1 MNMPGRIGWI
11 ALGVGAY
18 LAFLLTAF
26 PAATA
31 YRWFA
36 PPELRLSGINGT
48 VWSGR
53 AALGSVDDFPMRDLR
68 WQLHPAS
75 LFTGRAAVTFETRLA
90 EGFVSGHVS
99 AGVSRVQITDLRAAT
114 TLEALTPALPLE
126 GLEGR
131 VSLSL
136 DSLLLVDG
144 WPVNIDG
151 EAGLNDLQGMWFMTG
166 QSDEMVPLGSFALRL
181 VNTDNQGIL
190 AAIRDA
196 GGPLEVEGELEL
208 RSDRS
213 YRLEGLVRARESASP
228 ELIQGLQF
236 MTADPDVSG
245 RRAFSFTGSL

>member
-1 MNMPGRIGWI
+1 MPGRIGWI

-18 LAFLLTAF
+18 LAFVLTSF

-36 PPELRLSGINGT
+36 PPELLLSGINGT

-53 AALGSVDDFPMRDLR
+53 AALGSVDGFPMRDLR

-75 LFTGRAAVTFETRLA
+75 LFRGRAATTFETRLA
-90 EGFVSGHVS
+90 EGFVSGHVDV
-99 AGVSRVQITDLRAAT
+99 GLRRIQVTNLRAAT
-114 TLEALTPALPLE
+114 SLQALTPTLPLE
-126 GLEGR
+126 GLAGR
-131 VSLSL
+131 ISLSL
-136 DSLLLVDG
+136 DRLLLIDG
-144 WPVNIDG
+144 WPVDIDG
-151 EAGLNDLQGMWFMTG
+151 EAGLNNLQGMWFMSG
-166 QSDEMVPLGSFALRL
+166 QSEDMVDLGSFALRFSAA
-181 VNTDNQGIL
+181 DNQRIL

-208 RSDRS
+208 GPDRS
-213 YRLEGLVRARESASP
+213 YRLEGLLRARESASA

-236 MTADPDVSG
+236 MTADPDASG